1 MRDKCHGMS
10 PSRQSDKRDI
20 LSRYFRHDIVTYVT
34 PPIYRGVTCHG
45 VMKEVYLNMI
55 EKDFFSWRKAMTQDD
70 FMRLVDS
77 RYRSCCQVMT
87 RKGMEYSRNDD
98 KLHNF
103 KRAAKM
109 LGVTPEMALVGM
121 MAKHLVS
128 ILDMVDDLQYRDS
141 RPAPEVLAE
150 KMNDTH
156 NYFYLLEALL
166 SEKSKS
172 RGA

>member
-1 MRDKCHGMS
+1 
-10 PSRQSDKRDI
+10 
-20 LSRYFRHDIVTYVT
+20 
-34 PPIYRGVTCHG
+34 
-45 VMKEVYLNMI
+45 
-55 EKDFFSWRKAMTQDD
+55 
-70 FMRLVDS
+70 
-77 RYRSCCQVMT
+77 MT
-87 RKGMEYSRNDD
+87 RKGMEYSRNED

-141 RPAPEVLAE
+141 RPAPELLAE

-156 NYFYLLEALL
+156 NYLYLLEALL
-166 SEKSKS
+166 SWKSKS
-172 RGA
+172 CGA

>member
-1 MRDKCHGMS
+1 
-10 PSRQSDKRDI
+10 
-20 LSRYFRHDIVTYVT
+20 
-34 PPIYRGVTCHG
+34 
-45 VMKEVYLNMI
+45 MKEVYLNMI

-87 RKGMEYSRNDD
+87 RKGMEYSRNED

-103 KRAAKM
+103 KRAAAM

-128 ILDMVDDLQYRDS
+128 ILDMVDDLQCRDS
-141 RPAPEVLAE
+141 KPAPELLAE